1 MARAVYSKAEILL
14 LDDVLAALDVH
25 TAKWIVEKCFQ
36 GDLIRG
42 RTVLLVTHNVAM
54 TSSIAEFIVSM
65 GNNGQIL
72 SQGSLSKALAKDK
85 KLSKELKEE
94 AKQIEKIEH
103 EVDAVEPAEGN
114 KKTDGKLIVAEEI
127 EEGHVGWPARASL
140 SLTPAVP
147 VPADAI
153 NSQDVVRYHGR
164 RSCLG
169 VLELLHRSHDH
180 HTGRGGF
187 SYVVPW
193 ILGSPVRGP

>member
-1 MARAVYSKAEILL
+1 ML

-54 TSSIAEFIVSM
+54 TSSIAEFIVSI

-85 KLSKELKEE
+85 KLSKELKAE

-103 EVDAVEPAEGN
+103 EVDAVEPAEES

-140 SLTPAVP
+140 SLFSASRAPDVMLFTVNMWFATMGGDHAWLYWGFFIGAMIITP
-147 VPADAI
+147 
-153 NSQDVVRYHGR
+153 VVEVSLTWY
-164 RSCLG
+164 LG
-169 VLELLHRSHDH
+169 YWAHQYEDHDP
-180 HTGRGGF
+180 
-187 SYVVPW
+187 SEVSAP
-193 ILGSPVRGP
+193 